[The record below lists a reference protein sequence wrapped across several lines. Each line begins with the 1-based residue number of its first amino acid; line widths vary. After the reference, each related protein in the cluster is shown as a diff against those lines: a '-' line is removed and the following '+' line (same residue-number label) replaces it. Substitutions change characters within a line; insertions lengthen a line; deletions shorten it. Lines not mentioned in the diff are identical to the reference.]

1 MSDSKAHRWNR
12 IFSKKGRTVIFAMD
26 HAASFGMMEGLE
38 KPGEVITKVQAGGA
52 DAILTNVGVVKTFA
66 KEIGNMSICLRVDG
80 GSTTLS
86 PERNHS
92 TLVFNVYEALRLGAE
107 AVCCMGMPGSS
118 YEADNLPYLADLI
131 SQGMEWGVPIMA
143 EMLPGGF
150 EDPAKWWTPENIG
163 HACRIG
169 VEMGV
174 DFVKTTYSGD
184 PESWKK
190 IVEQTYAPIVVLGG
204 GKSKDPAD
212 LLTSIYDAVNA
223 GAAGVAV
230 GRNIYRHP
238 HPDKLTAAI
247 VAIVHEDATVEK
259 ALEYLK

>member
-1 MSDSKAHRWNR
+1 MSDTKAHRWNR

-26 HAASFGMMEGLE
+26 HASSFGLMEGLE
-38 KPGEVITKVQAGGA
+38 KPGEVIAKVQAGGA
-52 DAILTNVGVVKTFA
+52 DAILTTMGVVKSFS
-66 KEIGNMSICLRVDG
+66 KEIGNMSIALRIDG
-80 GSTTLS
+80 GSSMLAEHRS
-86 PERNHS
+86 GS
-92 TLVFNVYEALRLGAE
+92 QLVFGVKEALRLGAE
-107 AVCCMGMPGSS
+107 TVCVMGMPGSS
-118 YEADNLPYLADLI
+118 TEADTLPYLADVVA
-131 SQGMEWGVPIMA
+131 QGLEWGVPVMA

-163 HACRIG
+163 HASRIG
-169 VEMGV
+169 VEIGV

-190 IVEQTYAPIVVLGG
+190 IVEQIYTPIVVLGG
-204 GKSKDPAD
+204 GKTKEPAD
-212 LLTSIYDAVNA
+212 LLQGIYDAVNN

-238 HPDKLTAAI
+238 HPDKMTAAI